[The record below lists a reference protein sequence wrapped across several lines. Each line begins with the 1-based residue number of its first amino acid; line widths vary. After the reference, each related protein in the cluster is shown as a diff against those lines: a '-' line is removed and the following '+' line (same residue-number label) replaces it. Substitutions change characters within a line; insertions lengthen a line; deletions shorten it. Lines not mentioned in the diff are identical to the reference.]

1 MAVADLSNLPDIS
14 YAPATA
20 KETETSIITKYE
32 ELSGITLEPADP
44 VRLFLEALAYTITVQ
59 NNLIDLAGKQNLLK
73 YATGAHLEH
82 LGALMGVTRLPAQ
95 AATCTLTFTLSE
107 ALDFDVPIPAGTRV
121 GTSDQSIIF
130 ATLSDATIL
139 AGDLSVEAPAQST
152 TTGAKLNGL
161 VAGQVNQLIDRVPY
175 VASAQNSDVTT
186 YGDDEESDESL
197 RNRIR
202 LAPESFT
209 TAGPSGQYEAIV
221 YNVSSQIEEVV
232 CYSPEPGKVDIRF
245 TMTGGELPD
254 DAMIEMVS
262 NALNAEDVRPLTDYV
277 TVQSPDPVEYDI
289 EVKWYITNS
298 DSVKLTTIQDN
309 VAKAVEEYRL
319 WQREKPGRDINPSKL
334 VQMMVSA
341 GAKRVEVTAPDFT
354 SIKNIEIARENTINV
369 TFAGQ
374 EDE

>member
-20 KETETSIITKYE
+20 KETESSIITKYE

-73 YATGAHLEH
+73 YATGSHLEH

-95 AATCTLTFTLSE
+95 AATCTLTFSLSE
-107 ALDFDVPIPAGTRV
+107 PLSFDVPVPKGSRV

-130 ATLSDATIL
+130 ETLSDATIL
-139 AGDLSVEAPAQST
+139 AGESSVDVSAQST
-152 TTGAKLNGL
+152 TTGASLNGL

-209 TAGPSGQYEAIV
+209 TAGPSGQYESLV

-232 CYSPEPGKVDIRF
+232 CYTPEPGIVDIRF
-245 TMTGGELPD
+245 TLTGGELPD

-262 NALNAEDVRPLTDYV
+262 NALNAEDVRPLTDN
-277 TVQSPDPVEYDI
+277 VQISAPETVEYDI
-289 EVKWYITNS
+289 AVKWYITTA
-298 DSVKLTTIQDN
+298 DSVKLTTITEN
-309 VAKAVEEYRL
+309 ISKAVEEYRL
-319 WQREKPGRDINPSKL
+319 WQRQKPGRDINPSKL
-334 VQMMVSA
+334 VQLLVTA
-341 GAKRVEVTAPDFT
+341 GAKRVEVTSPVFT
-354 SIKNIEIARENTINV
+354 SLKNIEIAREKGIDV
-369 TFAGQ
+369 EFAGQ